1 MTTNDRHENE
11 TNPSQPL
18 LTPGAILKAARERKG
33 LSQQDVANRLNLRL
47 TLIRDIEEDRFDLKT
62 ASTFTKGYLK
72 TYAHFVG
79 VDEHAVLEAYDRL
92 GIKEQQYS
100 TTMYSFSG
108 RTKREASETRVRV
121 ISWVLCIG
129 LIVAGGVWWWRQ
141 PAEESVPTSINEAGQ
156 LVLKDTQKDDK
167 QAAPSPDAAPVEA
180 SNEGADKAKA
190 ANQTA
195 QAVAADET
203 GNNTAANQDESG
215 DNQATDPNAA
225 SDQDNQDTSVLSNSA
240 AQGPTEAQS
249 AVPAASHPADAPV
262 TAAPDASS
270 TAANTATTT
279 SAPATDAAV
288 ATTDGAENS
297 NATMVV
303 QFTGPC
309 WLRITD
315 ANGKSLLEGTRKAGD
330 KAELS
335 GTEPFH
341 LTIGAPRVVN
351 ITFHGQPVDMSSYI
365 RRGVVARYQLPIKS

>member
-1 MTTNDRHENE
+1 MTTNDRHESE
-11 TNPSQPL
+11 TTPSQPL

-33 LSQQDVANRLNLRL
+33 LSQQDIANRLNLRL

-79 VDEHAVLEAYDRL
+79 VDEHAVLDAYDRL

-129 LIVAGGVWWWRQ
+129 LIVAGGVWWWMQ
-141 PAEESVPTSINEAGQ
+141 PAEESVPTTINEAGQ
-156 LVLKDTQKDDK
+156 LVVKDGQKDDGK
-167 QAAPSPDAAPVEA
+167 QAAPSPDAAPVE
-180 SNEGADKAKA
+180 SSGTDKTKADD
-190 ANQTA
+190 QTA
-195 QAVAADET
+195 QAVAADE
-203 GNNTAANQDESG
+203 NNEAANQDSSD
-215 DNQATDPNAA
+215 DNQANDANATDPNAA
-225 SDQDNQDTSVLSNSA
+225 AADANSGNDQDNQDTSVLSDSA
-240 AQGPTEAQS
+240 AKAPAEAQT
-249 AVPAASHPADAPV
+249 AVPTASAQDASGTV
-262 TAAPDASS
+262 ASAAAPAVTGTASAATDTSS
-270 TAANTATTT
+270 T
-279 SAPATDAAV
+279 
-288 ATTDGAENS
+288 ENS
-297 NATMVV
+297 NAAMLV

-309 WLRITD
+309 WLKITD

-341 LTIGAPRVVN
+341 LTIGAPRAVN